1 MRGGRSLLLLLV
13 AALGLGAYIYF
24 VESEREPAG
33 TETKE
38 KAFTIEASA
47 IEELEVRAT
56 SSETATVRKTG
67 ETWALTAPI
76 ATAADDAAVQAIL
89 SGLTGIEIERVL
101 DDSPESLTP
110 FGLEVPRI
118 AVTFRSTDGASHR
131 LRLGNKTPTS
141 SGLYAMVDDSPR
153 LLLIPAFHEETFNKT
168 PFELRNRD
176 VLSINRDAVDR
187 VTLAARGAAP
197 VDIRRE
203 GADWRLA
210 APIAARADFSPT
222 DGLISRLATAQMS
235 SIVHEGTEPTPAQL
249 RTFGLDRPQL
259 VATLGAGS
267 NTATLAIGTARD
279 DAAVYARDTARPM
292 VFTVESSLLTDL
304 RKTPD
309 DLRVKDIFAF
319 NSFSATTLEVTH
331 GATAVVYAKT
341 APPPDDASAAA
352 TWSRTQ
358 PDTGEVNQTALTDLM
373 NTLSSLR
380 ADRFVTQ
387 PPAGGEDVVV
397 AVRFGTSAAP
407 SEERVTLRKSG
418 TAAVAIRAADP
429 GAAAFPVAEF
439 DRVVTQLNALTGAK

>member
-13 AALGLGAYIYF
+13 AAFGLGAYIYF

-38 KAFTIEASA
+38 KAFTLEASA

-67 ETWALTAPI
+67 ETWALTAPM

-89 SGLTGIEIERVL
+89 NGLTGIEIERVL
-101 DDSPESLTP
+101 DDNPESLIP

-118 AVTFRSTDGASHR
+118 AITFRSTDGSSHR

-153 LLLIPAFHEETFNKT
+153 LLLIPAFHEETFDKT

-187 VTLAARGAAP
+187 VTLAARGTAP

-203 GADWRLA
+203 GADWRIA
-210 APIAARADFSPT
+210 APIATRADFSPT

-249 RTFGLDRPQL
+249 RTFGLDTPQL

-267 NTATLAIGTARD
+267 NSATLAIGSAKD
-279 DAAVYARDTARPM
+279 DAGVYARDTSRPM

-304 RKTPD
+304 RKKPD

-331 GATAVVYAKT
+331 GATAVAYEKA
-341 APPPDDASAAA
+341 APSDDGSARA
-352 TWSRTQ
+352 TWSRTR
-358 PDTGEVNQTALTDLM
+358 PDAGEVNQTALTDLM

-387 PPAGGEDVVV
+387 PPAGGDEIVV

-418 TAAVAIRAADP
+418 SAAVAIRGGEP

-439 DRVVTQLNALTGAK
+439 DRVVTQLNALTGAQ